1 MGLRMQ
7 LRGVVALTALFA
19 GFALP
24 ASAGE
29 YLRPEQAKAFVAG
42 RLFSYTCFEG
52 TTGTGRIHADG
63 SVMGTI
69 RVRGNG
75 PQRFVALP
83 ANTIRVKPDAICAS
97 VAGMPIEPC
106 FNVERIDNNNFKGS
120 ISGLGFA
127 SCTFTRGGNRMQVA
141 DLPLGLQAPGAS
153 TAPMFR
159 PRAVKSVKS
168 ADATPRDPVGGPE
181 LKLRSTTRD

>member
-19 GFALP
+19 GFAGP

-69 RVRGNG
+69 RVRGTG

-83 ANTIRVKPDAICAS
+83 ANTIRVKPEAICAS

-106 FNVERIDNNNFKGS
+106 FNIERIDNNNFKGS

-127 SCTFTRGGNRMQVA
+127 SCTFTRGGNRVQMA
-141 DLPLGLQAPGAS
+141 DLPVSLSAPGAPA
-153 TAPMFR
+153 APMFR
-159 PRAVKSVKS
+159 PRAVRPVRS
-168 ADATPRDPVGGPE
+168 ADATPRAPAEPDM
-181 LKLRSTTRD
+181 KLRPSTRD